1 MPYIHYLLTIYCVLC
16 ATYTTA
22 SWTPATSTGYWTLGK
37 SATPL
42 GVCINRNKN
51 GEPFSRKYDCNSD
64 KSAVMIS
71 SWRGY
76 NCNTSSSNIPVTY
89 SSEVTQSSSLYF
101 DCTTSVKYWM
111 GMSYGNQTGTCAQE
125 DANWEQAPLVVQQ
138 CIAVTY
144 LNGKA
149 ASGQARWIR
158 NCDSCS
164 CERVHYKT
172 ASCTYLTGDHAESIS
187 VGCVNGLCK
196 VADLNQCSI
205 EQKCPVVNTTTTA
218 EPAPATTVIKPK
230 VTNSSGEYYIISHE
244 ERAGS
249 QSITCSSA
257 NCHVLC
263 SDSFSCTN
271 LSISAYDAISLTV
284 ECPSNRSCIESNIMC
299 PKQNLSSIDSF
310 SFCDISCGDALSCA
324 NATIELHAVHSFNLL
339 CTAHKAC
346 SYAQVVIA
354 YGYTAQPRSAEMG
367 NMSVQCTE
375 KESCEHMRW
384 ASYKTGARSTSISSH
399 MMLDT
404 LDMQCTGEE
413 SCQFMRWTKY
423 LFLDHA
429 NVQCIGYKSCQHVA
443 FSDIW
448 SRFYVN
454 IHCGASLACY
464 AMYAELLIIQTN
476 QTIISCDNPA
486 TSSSAT
492 GSCYQSHIKFGNYP
506 SHKAPG
512 NISISCNAFDCEN
525 MEITFGFSSR
535 KQHLSLH
542 CNDEYA
548 CHDAYFDGGDASSF
562 DVYCKGTNACSHTN
576 VWCPADSAN
585 VCNIHCTDG
594 EDVCASFGIK
604 TRDHYTPGSVAV
616 FCESMDS
623 NPSCNDVHFQCGKKD
638 TWLKYN
644 DGANNAQCV
653 VNETVVSG
661 DDYCCPLFTKNI
673 TNSTDITEQTT
684 TISTDIIGQTA
695 TTSTH
700 IVEPTVTNPKDE
712 REENKKANKSWPIA
726 VIVVCVAVV
735 TLIVITCVLTVF
747 VVKKRRKSERSPA
760 LLLDDNDA
768 KQGTYAPPKAG
779 TEMTKNADI

>member
-16 ATYTTA
+16 ATTA
-22 SWTPATSTGYWTLGK
+22 SWTPPTSTGYWTLGK

-111 GMSYGNQTGTCAQE
+111 GMSYENQTGTCAQE

-299 PKQNLSSIDSF
+299 PKQNMSSIKDT
-310 SFCDISCGDALSCA
+310 FCDISCADALSCA
-324 NATIELHAVHSFNLL
+324 NTSIELHAVHSFNLL
-339 CTAHKAC
+339 CNAKKAC
-346 SYAQVVIA
+346 SYVEVWLASASIA
-354 YGYTAQPRSAEMG
+354 PSVEMG
-367 NMSVQCTE
+367 DISVQCTE
-375 KESCEHMRW
+375 EASCEHMAWTRRYYHTVH
-384 ASYKTGARSTSISSH
+384 SQLVLNS
-399 MMLDT
+399 LDI
-404 LDMQCTGEE
+404 QCTGTQ
-413 SCQFMRWTKY
+413 SCQYMKWIKQ
-423 LFLDHA
+423 LFLK
-429 NVQCIGYKSCQHVA
+429 NMTLQCTGYKSCQYMSTSFV
-443 FSDIW
+443 W
-448 SRFYVN
+448 SESHYH
-454 IHCGASLACY
+454 IHCGATLACY
-464 AMYAELLIIQTN
+464 RMRQSLCTVHAPQTSI
-476 QTIISCDNPA
+476 TCDNPA
-486 TSSSAT
+486 TSSNAT
-492 GSCYQSHIKFGNYP
+492 GSCYRSYFNFADYP
-506 SHKAPG
+506 SRHIAG
-512 NISISCNAFDCEN
+512 NINISCNTFDCQN
-525 MEITFGFSSR
+525 MKISSHSSGNR
-535 KQHLSLH
+535 EHNMSLY
-542 CNDEYA
+542 CNDHYS
-548 CHDAYFDGGDASSF
+548 CHGASLDAYEMSSF
-562 DVYCKGTNACSHTN
+562 DLYCKGTNACSNTN
-576 VWCPADSAN
+576 VSCPTGRRGAG
-585 VCNIHCTDG
+585 VCNIYCADG
-594 EDVCASFGIK
+594 GDVCASFGIK
-604 TRDHYTPGSVAV
+604 TAYRYIAGSVHV

-623 NPSCNDVHFQCGKKD
+623 DPSCNDVYFECGRIQYAGEAPLRKKN
-638 TWLKYN
+638 TFLKYN
-644 DGANNAQCV
+644 DGGDHSQCV
-653 VNETVVSG
+653 VNETVVYG
-661 DDYCCPLFTKNI
+661 GDYCCPLTNATGI
-673 TNSTDITEQTT
+673 IEPTVTNATGIIEPTVTNSTDI
-684 TISTDIIGQTA
+684 
-695 TTSTH
+695 
-700 IVEPTVTNPKDE
+700 VESTVTNSKD
-712 REENKKANKSWPIA
+712 KKENKSWFVA
-726 VIVVCVAVV
+726 AAVCVGVVLLLVIVCAVA
-735 TLIVITCVLTVF
+735 VF
-747 VVKKRRKSERSPA
+747 VVKKRSESKRSPA
-760 LLLDDNDA
+760 LLDDNDT
-768 KQGTYAPPKAG
+768 KQGTYEPPKDD
-779 TEMTKNADI
+779 TEMTKTAAM